1 MSAPPYAPAVAS
13 STGAVPTKGV
23 SSRVVPGLPTR
34 VALRLPALR
43 LVPALISGLAALTVL
58 SQIAYPLT
66 SGTVRDRL
74 TIATVLLWCAASLA
88 HAALS
93 RGRWFA
99 AGVLAIS
106 AGVGFGAEA
115 MGVAT
120 GVPFGHYS
128 YAASL
133 GPRLLGVPV
142 IVPLAWTMMAY
153 PALLVGLRIGAPVL
167 SGALALAS
175 WDLFLD
181 PQMVAAG
188 HWRFTGGGPRINAI
202 PLTNTLGWSLVALVI
217 MAALVRLPQRSI
229 RPVDDLVPVGLYLWT
244 YTSSVL
250 AAVAFFHQPGAALA
264 GGIAM
269 GIPVTLLARSRRRGV
284 QPGPAA

>member
-1 MSAPPYAPAVAS
+1 MRAPPYAPAVAS

-23 SSRVVPGLPTR
+23 LRRVGPGPPAGIGLRSPAAR
-34 VALRLPALR
+34 V
-43 LVPALISGLAALTVL
+43 VPALITGLAALTVL

-66 SGTVRDRL
+66 SGAVRDRL
-74 TIATVLLWCAASLA
+74 TIATVLLWCAASLT

-93 RGRWFA
+93 RGPRFA

-106 AGVGFGAEA
+106 AGVGFGSEA
-115 MGVAT
+115 LGVAT
-120 GVPFGHYS
+120 GVPFGHYG
-128 YAASL
+128 YAATL
-133 GPRLLGVPV
+133 GPRLLAVPV

-153 PALLVGLRIGAPVL
+153 PALLVGLRIGRPIL

-217 MAALVRLPQRSI
+217 MAGLTRLPRRTE
-229 RPVDDLVPVGLYLWT
+229 RPVDDRVPIGLYLWT
-244 YTSSVL
+244 YASSVL
-250 AAVAFFHQPGAALA
+250 AAAAFFHQPGAALA

-269 GIPVTLLARSRRRGV
+269 GLPVALLARSRRRLAEPRGS
-284 QPGPAA
+284 A

>member
-13 STGAVPTKGV
+13 STGAVPAR
-23 SSRVVPGLPTR
+23 SLPARVG
-34 VALRLPALR
+34 LRLPAVR
-43 LVPALISGLAALTVL
+43 LVPALITGLAALTVL
-58 SQIAYPLT
+58 SQIGYPLT

-74 TIATVLLWCAASLA
+74 TIATVLLWCAASLT

-106 AGVGFGAEA
+106 AGVGFGSEA
-115 MGVAT
+115 LGVAT
-120 GVPFGHYS
+120 GVPFGHYG
-128 YAASL
+128 YAATL

-153 PALLVGLRIGAPVL
+153 PALLVGLRIGAPVF

-188 HWRFTGGGPRINAI
+188 HWRFTGAGPGINAI

-217 MAALVRLPQRSI
+217 MAGLVRLPQRAG
-229 RPVDDLVPVGLYLWT
+229 RAVDDRVPIGLYLWT
-244 YTSSVL
+244 YVSSVL
-250 AAVAFFHQPGAALA
+250 AAAAFFHQPGAALA
-264 GGIAM
+264 GGLAM
-269 GIPVTLLARSRRRGV
+269 GIPVALLARSRRRHA